1 MTYDFIILVYGV
13 FSYWSLRD
21 PEISLSR
28 SSTLAP
34 GDEQKLEDPG
44 NEVEILQSTE
54 SYRISFTVNDKRR
67 ICTW

>member
-1 MTYDFIILVYGV
+1 MTYDFTILVYGV

-34 GDEQKLEDPG
+34 GDEQKLEDHG

-67 ICTW
+67 ICTT

>member
-1 MTYDFIILVYGV
+1 MPYDFIILVYTV

-34 GDEQKLEDPG
+34 GDEQRLEDPG
-44 NEVEILQSTE
+44 NEVEILQSIE

-67 ICTW
+67 ICTT

>member
-44 NEVEILQSTE
+44 NEVEILQSTD

-67 ICTW
+67 ICTT

>member
-44 NEVEILQSTE
+44 KEVEILQSTE
-54 SYRISFTVNDKRR
+54 SYRIPFTVNDKRR
-67 ICTW
+67 ICTT